1 VQHQRQPERLHQLH
15 PAQVQ
20 LRPAQLVPAAST
32 TSSSSTMATTTTQST
47 ASCTPVG
54 HDTLL
59 SLNGSAPAAWTL
71 HINIAIQPCL
81 HRQL

>member
-1 VQHQRQPERLHQLH
+1 
-15 PAQVQ
+15 VQ

-54 HDTLL
+54 HDTFL

-71 HINIAIQPCL
+71 HQYSYTTVSTSAIIMF
-81 HRQL
+81 